1 MGEVRD
7 EIRMVDVGEKPETRR
22 AAVAKGFVRLSPS
35 TLREIREGRIEKG
48 NVFAAA
54 ELAGIMA
61 AKRAHELIPL
71 CHPLRLTKVEVG
83 FEMKEE
89 GVEITAKAEAVE
101 RTGVEMEALLAVSAA
116 ALTIYDMCKGIE
128 PTIRITD
135 IRLVMKSGGKSGT
148 KIFE

>member
-1 MGEVRD
+1 
-7 EIRMVDVGEKPETRR
+7 MVDVGEKPETRR
-22 AAVAKGFVRLSPS
+22 AAVAKGFVRLSSS

-61 AKRAHELIPL
+61 AKRTHELIPL